1 MNTAANENVAGD
13 LLLGATSIAKFL
25 GITRRQTYRLVYD
38 GIVPSFKAGGTV
50 AARKSSLLRWMAEQ
64 EAPAARAAA

>member
-1 MNTAANENVAGD
+1 MTAANDNTPD
-13 LLLGATSIAKFL
+13 LLFGADAIAAFL

-50 AARKSSLLRWMAEQ
+50 AARRSSLTKWMAEAEQ
-64 EAPAARAAA
+64 AGRRGAAE